1 MDSSST
7 LVEVPHTHREPWPG
21 ARKTGNIDPEREVIL
36 TIWLRPKKGG
46 TLDPARIEQLGRT
59 PPRERTYLTRKQLIE
74 QSDADPQERHAVDAF
89 CARHKLTLVGSP
101 WRSVIVSGPL
111 GKLIEIFDANV
122 ELYLDSNQHHFRHR
136 AGPVKLPKDIAPFV
150 RGVFGF
156 HEWPHSLRLKPEPPG
171 KTPPLSAHDVATRY
185 AFPKDAD
192 GTGQTIGI
200 LQLGGSFVLAD
211 FRACM
216 EWQHTKAADPEI
228 VRVDDAAT
236 HRDNQTG
243 KDIELALDT
252 QIVGALAPGAKL
264 VIYDA
269 PNNERGFLD
278 AIRKAVLDDPYAP
291 DVLSISFGWSERVWT
306 PVALDLLAD
315 LAAAAALLG
324 VTILCS
330 SGDEGAHPDPQDK
343 RLHSEAPASIPFVLA
358 CGATVIEPD
367 SGNEIAWSNSTGG
380 FSRHFSTPA
389 WQSTVANEAQRA
401 GQDAGRGA
409 PDVAAQQ
416 DPGYPI
422 VFDGVRHRALGTSA
436 VAPMWAAL
444 VARENQHLGV
454 RAGFFAPLLY
464 GRAKGSEAL
473 RAITH
478 GSNGA
483 YKAHAGWN
491 PCTGLGVP
499 DAPALERALLGSSA

>member
-1 MDSSST
+1 MDSGNA

-21 ARKTGNIDPEREVIL
+21 AQKAGDIDPAREIVL

-46 TLDPARIEQLGRT
+46 ALDPALIERIGRT
-59 PPRERTYLTRKQLIE
+59 PPLERTYLERKQLIE
-74 QSDADPQERHAVDAF
+74 QSDADPSERQAVEAF
-89 CARHKLTLVGSP
+89 CRRHRMTIVASA
-101 WRSVIVSGPL
+101 WRSVIISGPL
-111 GKLIEIFDANV
+111 GKLIEIFDAKV
-122 ELYLDSNQHHFRHR
+122 DLYLDSNQHHFRHR
-136 AGPVKLPKDIAPFV
+136 AGPVKLPKDIADYV

-171 KTPPLSAHDVATRY
+171 KTPALSAHEVAARY
-185 AFPKDAD
+185 AFPEGAD
-192 GTGQTIGI
+192 GAGQTIGV
-200 LQLGGSFVLAD
+200 LQLGGSFQIDD

-216 EWQHTKAADPEI
+216 EWQRAKPRDPVV

-252 QIVGALAPGAKL
+252 QIAGALAPGAKI

-278 AIRKAVLDDPYAP
+278 AIRKAVLDDEHVPE
-291 DVLSISFGWSERVWT
+291 VLSISFGWSERVWT
-306 PVALDLLAD
+306 PVALELLAD
-315 LAAAAALLG
+315 LAGAAALLG

-343 RLHSEAPASIPFVLA
+343 RLHTEAPACVPFVLA
-358 CGATVIEPD
+358 CGATVIDPA
-367 SGNEIAWSNSTGG
+367 SGLESAWSNSTGG
-380 FSRHFSTPA
+380 FSRHFAVPD
-389 WQSTVANEAQRA
+389 WQSTIPAQAQKA
-401 GQDAGRGA
+401 GQDAGRGV
-409 PDVAAQQ
+409 PDIAAQQ

-422 VFDGVRHRALGTSA
+422 VFDGARHRALGTSSI
-436 VAPMWAAL
+436 APMWAAL
-444 VARENQHLGV
+444 VARLNQRLGV

-464 GRAKGSEAL
+464 ERAKRTAAL
-473 RAITH
+473 RDITH
-478 GSNGA
+478 GNNGA
-483 YKAHAGWN
+483 YRAHAGWN

-499 DAPALERALLGSSA
+499 DGAALELLMR